1 MRIRSWSWCA
11 PLFVILAACG
21 SKQSRP
27 PSEVA
32 APPLAAEQPAS
43 GGRCPMMPP
52 AGTQVVTSDTSDGV
66 AVAFTTTGDVAA
78 LRAHVRHMADMH
90 NRMSGMHHGSG
101 MHEGMGSGGMHGGMG
116 SAGMSMQMI
125 PSRASVEDI
134 PGGARLVLV
143 PDDPAQLSAL
153 RTHVREHAAMMAAG
167 QCPMMGTQP
176 QPTDEPTQHQ
186 PPGT

>member
-1 MRIRSWSWCA
+1 
-11 PLFVILAACG
+11 
-21 SKQSRP
+21 
-27 PSEVA
+27 
-32 APPLAAEQPAS
+32 
-43 GGRCPMMPP
+43 MMPP

-78 LRAHVRHMADMH
+78 LQAHVRHMADMH
-90 NRMSGMHHGSG
+90 DRMSAMHQGS
-101 MHEGMGSGGMHGGMG
+101 GMHGGMG
-116 SAGMSMQMI
+116 SAGMMSMQMI

-153 RTHVREHAAMMAAG
+153 RTLVREHAAMMAAG